1 MSSKTDPKY
10 ENPIDNIFYRLSEY
24 IMPTLYKLNI
34 TPNHITLLGNVPGIL
49 SAYFLYKNEL
59 TYFSICLLLSHF
71 TDTLDGQYARNY
83 NMVSKYGDF
92 LDTTSD
98 FLKVTLLLLVALIK
112 YDFKKIFKHN
122 TLLLILTLV
131 SLLLTL
137 FHNGCM
143 EKIKH
148 TYKNTDQD
156 DNKSYF
162 LNHTD
167 SLSCPIEDKK
177 NIKKFISI
185 IKYFTNFSFI
195 IFIIILLYSS
205 KKYRK

>member
-1 MSSKTDPKY
+1 MSSKTDSKY

-34 TPNHITLLGNVPGIL
+34 TPNHITLFGNIFGIIA
-49 SAYFLYKNEL
+49 AYSLYKNKL
-59 TYFSICLLLSHF
+59 TYFSISLLLSHF
-71 TDTLDGQYARNY
+71 MDSLDGQYARNY

-92 LDTTSD
+92 LDTASD
-98 FLKVTLLLLVALIK
+98 FFKISLLLLVVIIK
-112 YDFKKIFKHN
+112 YDFKKIFKYN

-143 EKIKH
+143 ERIKY
-148 TYKNTDQD
+148 TYQNTDQD

-162 LNHTD
+162 LNHAD
-167 SLSCPIEDKK
+167 SLSCPIKEKQT
-177 NIKKFISI
+177 IKKFISI
-185 IKYFTNFSFI
+185 IKYFTNSSSI
-195 IFIIILLYSS
+195 IFVIILLYSS
-205 KKYRK
+205 RKFRK